1 MAGPWPASHVPGFE
15 ELMGSLAP
23 PSWQYNRGMATPED
37 EARVDRIRAVI
48 NALNGRGSNSPGVQ
62 KELLPAALV
71 GFYLD
76 ELREQF
82 ARLTQLL
89 EKQDE

>member
-1 MAGPWPASHVPGFE
+1 MT
-15 ELMGSLAP
+15 
-23 PSWQYNRGMATPED
+23 TPKD

-62 KELLPAALV
+62 KELIPAALV
-71 GFYLD
+71 SFFVD

-82 ARLTQLL
+82 SELSELL
-89 EKQDE
+89 KKQE

>member
-1 MAGPWPASHVPGFE
+1 MTSPK
-15 ELMGSLAP
+15 
-23 PSWQYNRGMATPED
+23 D

-71 GFYLD
+71 GFFVD

-82 ARLTQLL
+82 TQLQELL
-89 EKQDE
+89 EKQAE

>member
-1 MAGPWPASHVPGFE
+1 MT
-15 ELMGSLAP
+15 
-23 PSWQYNRGMATPED
+23 TPKD

-71 GFYLD
+71 GFFVD
-76 ELREQF
+76 ELREQL
-82 ARLTQLL
+82 AELTERLDQ
-89 EKQDE
+89 EKPGP

>member
-1 MAGPWPASHVPGFE
+1 MTSPK
-15 ELMGSLAP
+15 
-23 PSWQYNRGMATPED
+23 D

-48 NALNGRGSNSPGVQ
+48 NALNGRNSNSPGVQ

-71 GFYLD
+71 GFFVD

-82 ARLTQLL
+82 AQLQELL
-89 EKQDE
+89 EKNAE